1 MRKVAVAIALAVG
14 LVAAS
19 AAAAEAR
26 PLRAERAPT
35 ASMSTNSPTFLY

>member
-14 LVAAS
+14 LVVAS

-26 PLRAERAPT
+26 PLRAEQAPV
-35 ASMSTNSPTFLY
+35 AMDIGWN